1 MPNFNEIPS
10 LTPALLQA
18 TDVLGYDTMTPI
30 QAAAL
35 PLLLEGVDVQA
46 QARTGSG
53 KTAAFGLALLAR
65 LHIDNA
71 AGEEPGE
78 RAIPSRLQGLVLCP
92 TRELAE
98 QVAQDLRALARFIPN
113 LKIISLCGGIPL
125 KPQLASLKHEP
136 HFVTGTPGRLL
147 ELLRLGEL
155 RVDALATV
163 VLDEADRMLDMGFL
177 DDVAA
182 ILEFTPR
189 SRATWLFSATY
200 PPQIRQLSERFQR
213 EPRVVTVEEGHGQ
226 GVIEQHYYRVPAEEK
241 PAAVVSLLRQRQAES
256 CLIFCNT
263 RNDVRNVCDH
273 LWASKIPA
281 LALHGELEQRDR
293 EATLVQFANGS
304 ARVMV
309 ATDVAARGL
318 DIKALPLVLAY
329 ELPNDADVHVHRIG
343 RTGRAGE
350 SGVALALVAPMES
363 ARFERIARLQE
374 QSPHL
379 QALPLVEAKPLPLPA
394 MATIQFDAG
403 RQDKLRPG
411 DIVGALTGGAGL
423 RFEQI
428 GKIDVF
434 STRAYVAVERA
445 VVREVV
451 ANLRAAKIKGRSIR
465 LRSL

>member
-1 MPNFNEIPS
+1 MPSFNEIPALNS
-10 LTPALLQA
+10 ALLQA
-18 TDVLGYDTMTPI
+18 TAALGYDTMTPI

-35 PLLLEGVDVQA
+35 PLLLDGLDVQA

-65 LHIDNA
+65 LQADS
-71 AGEEPGE
+71 
-78 RAIPSRLQGLVLCP
+78 SRLQGLVLCP

-113 LKIISLCGGIPL
+113 IKIISLCGGIPL

-136 HFVTGTPGRLL
+136 HIVTGTPGRLL
-147 ELLRLGEL
+147 ELLRLKEL
-155 RVDALATV
+155 RADALNTV

-177 DDVAA
+177 DDVST
-182 ILEFTPR
+182 ILEFTPP

-200 PPQIRQLSERFQR
+200 PREIRQLSERFQR
-213 EPRVVTVEEGHGQ
+213 EPREVTVEGGHEQ
-226 GVIEQHYYRVPAEEK
+226 SVIEQHYYRVPSVEK
-241 PAAVVSLLRQRQAES
+241 PEAVVDLLRQQQAES

-263 RNDVRNVCDH
+263 RNDVRDLCEQ
-273 LWASKIPA
+273 LWANKIPA

-350 SGVALALVAPMES
+350 SGVALSLVSPVEMP
-363 ARFERIARLQE
+363 RFERIARMQE
-374 QSPHL
+374 QEPKL
-379 QALPLVEAKPLPLPA
+379 EALPAAQAKPLPQPA

-411 DIVGALTGGAGL
+411 DIVGALTGDGGL

-434 STRAYVAVERA
+434 ATRAYVAVERT
-445 VVREVV
+445 VIKDVV
-451 ANLRAAKIKGRSIR
+451 ANLRAAKIKGRNVR
-465 LRSL
+465 MRYL

>member
-1 MPNFNEIPS
+1 MPNFNEIPA

-18 TDVLGYDTMTPI
+18 TLALGYDTMTPI

-35 PLLLEGVDVQA
+35 PLLLAGVDLQA

-65 LHIDNA
+65 LQTSSA
-71 AGEEPGE
+71 
-78 RAIPSRLQGLVLCP
+78 RLQAAVLCP

-98 QVAQDLRALARFIPN
+98 QVAQELRALARFIPN

-125 KPQLASLKHEP
+125 KLQLASLKHEP
-136 HFVTGTPGRLL
+136 QIVTGTPGRLL
-147 ELLRLGEL
+147 ALLRLGEL

-177 DDVAA
+177 DEVAA
-182 ILEFTPR
+182 ILEFMPQN
-189 SRATWLFSATY
+189 RATWLFSATY
-200 PPQIRQLSERFQR
+200 PREIHQLGARFQR
-213 EPRVVTVEEGHGQ
+213 APQIVKVEEEAAQ
-226 GVIEQHYYRVPAEEK
+226 GAIEQHYYQVEAAAK
-241 PAAVVSLLRQRQAES
+241 PAAMVALLRQHQAES

-263 RNDVRNVCDH
+263 RNDVREVCAH
-273 LWASKIPA
+273 LWANKIAA
-281 LALHGELEQRDR
+281 LALHGELEQRER

-318 DIKALPLVLAY
+318 DIEALPLVLAY

-343 RTGRAGE
+343 RTGRAGM
-350 SGVALALVAPMES
+350 SGVALALVAPAELP
-363 ARFERIARLQE
+363 RFDRIARMQAP
-374 QSPHL
+374 SPAL
-379 QALPLVEAKPLPLPA
+379 QALPKTQAAPLPPPA
-394 MATIQFDAG
+394 MATIAFDAG

-411 DIVGALTGGAGL
+411 DIVGALTGSGIL

-434 STRAYVAVERA
+434 ATRAYVAVERA
-445 VVREVV
+445 VIGEVV
-451 ANLRAAKIKGRSIR
+451 ASLRAAKIKGRKVR
-465 LRSL
+465 LHAL